1 MTEYILLNI
10 IYYGLLNYKRLVNS
24 IEFNCLKASWFIT
37 VFCCGPLV
45 WGGFYGLTMV
55 KGVEVAEA

>member
-1 MTEYILLNI
+1 MVSEF
-10 IYYGLLNYKRLVNS
+10 S
-24 IEFNCLKASWFIT
+24 EFNCFKGSWFIM
-37 VFCCGPLV
+37 VLCCGSLV